1 MAVSHSTFEIET
13 PPRSNAAR
21 EPLPAPP
28 SRSFYCLF
36 GKRALDVLMTIAALI
51 LLSPLFLL
59 IAALVKISS
68 HGPVLHRENR
78 VGRDARIFE
87 FLKFRTTRVDE
98 EQDGWAISVEEDEE
112 VTRLGFVLRALNLDG
127 MPQLWNVL
135 RGDMSIVGPRPEIPS
150 YVAAYTRAQL
160 RVLTVMPGITDVASI
175 LGRSEELVLA
185 RAADRDDFYR
195 RVVLPEKLLLNLEY
209 LDRVSLPVDLRL
221 IVQSARSMFR
231 PRRVPQLR
239 A

>member
-1 MAVSHSTFEIET
+1 MAMV
-13 PPRSNAAR
+13 
-21 EPLPAPP
+21 
-28 SRSFYCLF
+28 
-36 GKRALDVLMTIAALI
+36 ALI

-78 VGRDARIFE
+78 VGRDARIFQ

-98 EQDGWAISVEEDEE
+98 EQDSWFPTMEEHEE
-112 VTRLGFVLRALNLDG
+112 ATRLGMALRALNLDG
-127 MPQLWNVL
+127 LPQLWNVL

-160 RVLTVMPGITDVASI
+160 RVLTVTPGITDVASI
-175 LGRSEELVLA
+175 LSRREELVVT
-185 RAADRDDFYR
+185 RAADREDFYR

-209 LDRVSLPVDLRL
+209 LDRVSLPVDMKL
-221 IVQSARSMFR
+221 IVQSARTMFR
-231 PRRVPQLR
+231 PRRVPQPR